1 MSLEAFTR
9 SPRDR
14 LAGADDHTS
23 RGSHAARH
31 TVARARRAEWRVIV
45 RDALGGIRRNAL
57 MTAAATSTIVVAL
70 AVAGCGLLV
79 SANLIH
85 LAAMLEGQVEVVGF
99 LRDGLSTAQQQ
110 DLLSRITAG
119 PGVRSAK
126 IVGRSAALGRLQR
139 AFGTSASVTD
149 LLPANPLPDS
159 IEVRVTDAARTRAVA
174 AAIQQIPGV
183 EEVVFGAPVVDRL
196 VAATRAVRVGGG
208 IAAALLAA
216 AALLIIVNTIRLTV
230 AARRQEIEIMTLV
243 GATPGFIR
251 WPFLIEGALQG
262 AAGALVTTA
271 LLAAGYVFLV
281 TRVSASLPFLP
292 MLPPGS
298 ILPLALAVVWA
309 LGIAVGVCGSEIG
322 LRRYLTA

>member
-1 MSLEAFTR
+1 M
-9 SPRDR
+9 
-14 LAGADDHTS
+14 
-23 RGSHAARH
+23 RGGE
-31 TVARARRAEWRVIV
+31 ARALRAEWRVIV
-45 RDALGGIRRNAL
+45 GDALAGMRRNAL
-57 MTAAATSTIVVAL
+57 MAAAATSTIVVAL

-99 LRDGLSTAQQQ
+99 LRDGLSAAQQQ
-110 DLLSRITAG
+110 DALARIAAA

-139 AFGTSASVTD
+139 AFGASAAIVD

-159 IEVRVTDAARTRAVA
+159 IEVHVTDAARTRAVA
-174 AAIQQIPGV
+174 SAIQRTPGI

-196 VAATRAVRVGGG
+196 VAATRAVRLAGGA
-208 IAAALLAA
+208 AAALLTA

-243 GATPGFIR
+243 GATRGFIR

-262 AAGALVTTA
+262 AAAALVTTV
-271 LLAAGYVFLV
+271 LLGAGYVFLV

-292 MLPPGS
+292 MLPAAT
-298 ILPLALAVVWA
+298 ILPIALAVVWA
-309 LGIAVGVCGSEIG
+309 LGIAVGICGSEIG

>member
-1 MSLEAFTR
+1 M
-9 SPRDR
+9 
-14 LAGADDHTS
+14 
-23 RGSHAARH
+23 
-31 TVARARRAEWRVIV
+31 ARALRAEWRVIL

-79 SANLIH
+79 SANLNQ
-85 LAAMLEGQVEVVGF
+85 LAAMLEEQVEVVAF
-99 LRDGLSTAQQQ
+99 LRDGLSATQQQ
-110 DLLSRITAG
+110 DLLSKITAS

-149 LLPANPLPDS
+149 LLPTNPLPDS

-174 AAIQQIPGV
+174 TAIQQTSGV
-183 EEVVFGAPVVDRL
+183 EEVVFGAPVVERL
-196 VAATRAVRVGGG
+196 VAATRAVRLGGG
-208 IAAALLAA
+208 VAAALLAA

-230 AARRQEIEIMTLV
+230 VARRQEIEIMTLV
-243 GATPGFIR
+243 GATRGFIR

-262 AAGALVTTA
+262 AAGALVTTVV
-271 LLAAGYVFLV
+271 LIAGYVFLV
-281 TRVSASLPFLP
+281 TRVAASLPFLP
-292 MLPPGS
+292 MLPPLS
-298 ILPLALAVVWA
+298 ILPAAVAIVWVV
-309 LGIAVGVCGSEIG
+309 GITVGVCGSEIG